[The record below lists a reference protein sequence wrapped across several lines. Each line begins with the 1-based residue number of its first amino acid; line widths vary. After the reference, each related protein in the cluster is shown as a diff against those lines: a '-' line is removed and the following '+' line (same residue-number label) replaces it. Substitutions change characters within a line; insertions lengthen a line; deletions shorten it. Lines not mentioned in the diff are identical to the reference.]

1 MFNNLRRL
9 CNRIYQVFV
18 NKRRQIKRQIQ
29 YKPKNISNQKIKQQP
44 IKQQPIKRQQ
54 MKQIYP
60 KITLNK
66 ENKTQLKLITPSEPI
81 STKYLIPNEY
91 DFIPEDEGDFKY
103 IIYLLKLETDYKK
116 ELRSIRALL

>member
-29 YKPKNISNQKIKQQP
+29 YKPKNISNPP
-44 IKQQPIKRQQ
+44 IKQQIKQPPIKRQQ